1 MTYKSHLINFC
12 YLPYLHLNFSTD
24 TIVFSHAFSRL
35 KTLSFFDFSTTLI
48 VYLFY
53 ITSHYHL
60 PSLRKNRIRSKKAP
74 NNTEKCFLFITFAD
88 IITKNMNTS
97 KKITVQSTEISVL
110 IGNESDYICLTDMA
124 HFKDKERTDYVI
136 QNWLR
141 TRSTIEYLG
150 AWEQLYNPNFNPTE
164 FDGFRNSAGL
174 NSFTL
179 TAKQWIQKTNAIG
192 IMSKAGRYGGT
203 YAHKDIAFNFG
214 MWLSPA
220 FQLYIVKEYQRL
232 KEQESDP
239 LSLEWNAKRILSKT
253 NYTLHT
259 DAIKNV
265 IIPKMDI
272 NAIKHGII
280 YATEADMLNIIL
292 FGCKAKEWAQANP
305 NLASKGINLRETAS
319 INQLV
324 VLSNMESANS
334 EMIKQG
340 VSRKQRFE
348 ILHKMAKEQLKVLDT
363 NNIEQKFRK
372 ILPDSTKKIE

>member
-1 MTYKSHLINFC
+1 
-12 YLPYLHLNFSTD
+12 
-24 TIVFSHAFSRL
+24 
-35 KTLSFFDFSTTLI
+35 
-48 VYLFY
+48 
-53 ITSHYHL
+53 
-60 PSLRKNRIRSKKAP
+60 
-74 NNTEKCFLFITFAD
+74 
-88 IITKNMNTS
+88 MNTS
-97 KKITVQSTEISVL
+97 KKITVQNTEISVL
-110 IGNESDYICLTDMA
+110 IGKNDNDYISLTDMIKA
-124 HFKDKERTDYVI
+124 KDGDFFI
-136 QNWLR
+136 SDWLR
-141 TRSTIEYLG
+141 NRNTLEYIG
-150 AWEQLYNPNFNPTE
+150 TWEMMYNPNFNYGE
-164 FDGFRNSAGL
+164 FATIKEKAGL
-174 NSFTL
+174 NNFKVSVKELVMRTNAICL
-179 TAKQWIQKTNAIG
+179 TAKT
-192 IMSKAGRYGGT
+192 GRYGGT
-203 YAHKDIAFNFG
+203 YAHKDIAFHFG
-214 MWLSPA
+214 MWISPT

-272 NAIKHGII
+272 KDIKQGII

-363 NNIEQKFRK
+363 NNTEQKFRK
-372 ILPDSTKKIE
+372 ILPDNTKKIE

>member
-12 YLPYLHLNFSTD
+12 YLPYLHMNFPTD

-60 PSLRKNRIRSKKAP
+60 PSLRKNRIRSKKDP
-74 NNTEKCFLFITFAD
+74 NNTEKCFLFVTFAD

-110 IGNESDYICLTDMA
+110 IGKNDNDYISLTDMIKA
-124 HFKDKERTDYVI
+124 KDGDFFI
-136 QNWLR
+136 SDWLR
-141 TRSTIEYLG
+141 NRNTLEYIG
-150 AWEQLYNPNFNPTE
+150 TWEMMYNPNFNYGE
-164 FDGFRNSAGL
+164 FATIKEKAGL
-174 NSFTL
+174 NNFKVSVKELVMRTNAICL
-179 TAKQWIQKTNAIG
+179 TAKT
-192 IMSKAGRYGGT
+192 GRYGGT
-203 YAHKDIAFNFG
+203 YAHKDIAFHFG
-214 MWLSPA
+214 MWISPT

>member
-12 YLPYLHLNFSTD
+12 YLTYLHLNFSTD
-24 TIVFSHAFSRL
+24 TIVFSHVFSRL

-60 PSLRKNRIRSKKAP
+60 PSLRKNRIRSKKDP

-97 KKITVQSTEISVL
+97 KKITVQNTEISVL
-110 IGNESDYICLTDMA
+110 IGKNDNDYISLTDMIKA
-124 HFKDKERTDYVI
+124 KDGDFFI
-136 QNWLR
+136 SDWLR
-141 TRSTIEYLG
+141 NRNTLEYIG
-150 AWEQLYNPNFNPTE
+150 TWEMMYNPNFNYGE
-164 FDGFRNSAGL
+164 FATIKEKAGL
-174 NSFTL
+174 NNFKVSVKELVMRTNAICL
-179 TAKQWIQKTNAIG
+179 TAKT
-192 IMSKAGRYGGT
+192 GRYGGT
-203 YAHKDIAFNFG
+203 YAHKDIAFHFG
-214 MWLSPA
+214 MWISPT

-305 NLASKGINLRETAS
+305 NLASKGINIRETAS

>member
-1 MTYKSHLINFC
+1 M
-12 YLPYLHLNFSTD
+12 
-24 TIVFSHAFSRL
+24 
-35 KTLSFFDFSTTLI
+35 
-48 VYLFY
+48 
-53 ITSHYHL
+53 
-60 PSLRKNRIRSKKAP
+60 
-74 NNTEKCFLFITFAD
+74 
-88 IITKNMNTS
+88 
-97 KKITVQSTEISVL
+97 
-110 IGNESDYICLTDMA
+110 
-124 HFKDKERTDYVI
+124 
-136 QNWLR
+136 
-141 TRSTIEYLG
+141 G
-150 AWEQLYNPNFNPTE
+150 AWEQLNNPNFNPTE
-164 FDGFRNSAGL
+164 FDGIRNSAGL

-214 MWLSPA
+214 MWLSPV

-232 KEQESDP
+232 KELENSP

-272 NAIKHGII
+272 KAIKQGII

-292 FGCKAKEWAQANP
+292 FGCKAKEWAQSNP
-305 NLASKGINLRETAS
+305 DLVSKGMNIRETAS

-340 VSRKQRFE
+340 LSREQRFGV
-348 ILHKMAKEQLKVLDT
+348 LHKMAKEQLKVLDT
-363 NNIEQKFRK
+363 NNIEQRFRK

>member
-35 KTLSFFDFSTTLI
+35 KTLSFFYFSTPLF

-60 PSLRKNRIRSKKAP
+60 PSLRKKNRIRSKKDP
-74 NNTEKCFLFITFAD
+74 NNTEKCFLFVTFAD

-110 IGNESDYICLTDMA
+110 IGKNDNDYISLTDMVKA
-124 HFKDKERTDYVI
+124 NDEEDLIR
-136 QNWLR
+136 NWMRNKNTL
-141 TRSTIEYLG
+141 EYLG
-150 AWEQLYNPNFNPTE
+150 VWESLNNPNFKGVE
-164 FDGFRNSAGL
+164 FDTFMKEAGL
-174 NSFTL
+174 NRFNMTPR
-179 TAKQWIQKTNAIG
+179 KWIEATNAIG
-192 IMSKAGRYGGT
+192 IVSKAGRNGGT

-214 MWLSPA
+214 MWISPT

-272 NAIKHGII
+272 EAIKHGII
-280 YATEADMLNIIL
+280 FATEADMLNIIL

-305 NLASKGINLRETAS
+305 NLASKGINIRETAS

-348 ILHKMAKEQLKVLDT
+348 ILHKMAKEQLKVLDM
-363 NNIEQKFRK
+363 NNTEQRFRK

>member
-1 MTYKSHLINFC
+1 MTNKSHLINFC

-53 ITSHYHL
+53 ITSHHHL

-74 NNTEKCFLFITFAD
+74 NNTEKCFLFVTFAD

-97 KKITVQSTEISVL
+97 KKIMVQSTEISVL
-110 IGNESDYICLTDMA
+110 IGKNDNDYISLTDMIKA
-124 HFKDKERTDYVI
+124 KDGDFFI
-136 QNWLR
+136 SDWLR
-141 TRSTIEYLG
+141 NRNTLEYIG
-150 AWEQLYNPNFNPTE
+150 TWEMMYNPNFNYGE
-164 FDGFRNSAGL
+164 FATIKEKAGL
-174 NSFTL
+174 NNFKVSVKELVMRTNAICL
-179 TAKQWIQKTNAIG
+179 TAKT
-192 IMSKAGRYGGT
+192 GRYGGT
-203 YAHKDIAFNFG
+203 YAHKDIAFHFG
-214 MWLSPA
+214 MWISPT

-232 KEQESDP
+232 KEQESNP

-272 NAIKHGII
+272 KDIKQGII

-372 ILPDSTKKIE
+372 ILPDGTKKIE

>member
-12 YLPYLHLNFSTD
+12 YLTYLHLNFSTD
-24 TIVFSHAFSRL
+24 TIVFSHVFSRL
-35 KTLSFFDFSTTLI
+35 KILSLFYFSTLLF

-53 ITSHYHL
+53 ITSHHHL
-60 PSLRKNRIRSKKAP
+60 PSLRKKNRIRSKKDP
-74 NNTEKCFLFITFAD
+74 NNTEKCVLFVTFAD

-110 IGNESDYICLTDMA
+110 IGKNDNDYISLTDMIKA
-124 HFKDKERTDYVI
+124 KDGDFFI
-136 QNWLR
+136 SDWLR
-141 TRSTIEYLG
+141 NRNTLEYIG
-150 AWEQLYNPNFNPTE
+150 TWEMMYNPNFNYGE
-164 FDGFRNSAGL
+164 FATIKEKAGL
-174 NSFTL
+174 NNFKVSVKELVMRTNAICL
-179 TAKQWIQKTNAIG
+179 TAKT
-192 IMSKAGRYGGT
+192 GRYGGT
-203 YAHKDIAFNFG
+203 YAHKDIAFHFG
-214 MWLSPA
+214 MWISPT
-220 FQLYIVKEYQRL
+220 FQLYIIKEYQRL

-305 NLASKGINLRETAS
+305 NLASKGMNLRETAS

-340 VSRKQRFE
+340 VPRKQRFE

-363 NNIEQKFRK
+363 NNIEQRFRK

>member
-12 YLPYLHLNFSTD
+12 YLTYLHLNFSTD
-24 TIVFSHAFSRL
+24 TIVFSHVFSRL

-60 PSLRKNRIRSKKAP
+60 PSLRKNRIRSKKDP

-97 KKITVQSTEISVL
+97 KKITVQNTEISVL
-110 IGNESDYICLTDMA
+110 IGKNDNDYISLTDMIKA
-124 HFKDKERTDYVI
+124 KDGDFFI
-136 QNWLR
+136 SDWLR
-141 TRSTIEYLG
+141 NRNTLEYIG
-150 AWEQLYNPNFNPTE
+150 TWEMMYNPNFNYGE
-164 FDGFRNSAGL
+164 FATIKEKAGL
-174 NSFTL
+174 NNFKVSVKELVMRTNAICL
-179 TAKQWIQKTNAIG
+179 TAKT
-192 IMSKAGRYGGT
+192 GRYGGT
-203 YAHKDIAFNFG
+203 YAHKDIAFHFG
-214 MWLSPA
+214 MWISPT

>member
-12 YLPYLHLNFSTD
+12 YLPYLHMNFPTG
-24 TIVFSHAFSRL
+24 TITFLLDFAQL
-35 KTLSFFDFSTTLI
+35 KTLSLFYFSTPLI

-60 PSLRKNRIRSKKAP
+60 PSLRKNRIRSKKDP
-74 NNTEKCFLFITFAD
+74 NNTEKCVLFVTFAD

-110 IGNESDYICLTDMA
+110 IGKNDNDYISLTDMIKA
-124 HFKDKERTDYVI
+124 KDGDFFI
-136 QNWLR
+136 SDWLR
-141 TRSTIEYLG
+141 NRNTLEYIG
-150 AWEQLYNPNFNPTE
+150 TWEMMYNPNFNYGE
-164 FDGFRNSAGL
+164 FATIKEKAGL
-174 NSFTL
+174 NNFKISVKELVMRTNAICL
-179 TAKQWIQKTNAIG
+179 TAKT
-192 IMSKAGRYGGT
+192 GRYGGT

-214 MWLSPA
+214 MWISPT
-220 FQLYIVKEYQRL
+220 FQLYIIKEYQRL

-363 NNIEQKFRK
+363 NNTEQRFRK

>member
-12 YLPYLHLNFSTD
+12 YLTYLHLNFSTD
-24 TIVFSHAFSRL
+24 TIVFSHTFSRL
-35 KTLSFFDFSTTLI
+35 KTLSFFYFSTPLF

-60 PSLRKNRIRSKKAP
+60 PSLRKNRIRSKKDP
-74 NNTEKCFLFITFAD
+74 NNTEKCFLFVTFAD

-110 IGNESDYICLTDMA
+110 IGKNDNDYISLTDMVKA
-124 HFKDKERTDYVI
+124 NDEEDLIR
-136 QNWLR
+136 NWMRNKNTL
-141 TRSTIEYLG
+141 EYLG
-150 AWEQLYNPNFNPTE
+150 VWESLNNPNFKGVE
-164 FDGFRNSAGL
+164 FDTFMKEAGL
-174 NSFTL
+174 NRFNMTPR
-179 TAKQWIQKTNAIG
+179 KWIEATNAIG
-192 IMSKAGRYGGT
+192 IVSKAGRNGGT

-214 MWLSPA
+214 MWISPT
-220 FQLYIVKEYQRL
+220 FQLYIIKEYQRL

>member
-12 YLPYLHLNFSTD
+12 HLPYLHLKFPTD

-60 PSLRKNRIRSKKAP
+60 PSLRKNRIRSKKDP

-97 KKITVQSTEISVL
+97 KKITVQNTEISVL
-110 IGNESDYICLTDMA
+110 IGKNDNDYISLTDMIKA
-124 HFKDKERTDYVI
+124 KDGDFFI
-136 QNWLR
+136 SDWLR
-141 TRSTIEYLG
+141 NRNTLEYIG
-150 AWEQLYNPNFNPTE
+150 TWEMMYNPNFNYGE
-164 FDGFRNSAGL
+164 FATIKEKAGL
-174 NSFTL
+174 NNFKVSVKELVMRTNAICL
-179 TAKQWIQKTNAIG
+179 TAKT
-192 IMSKAGRYGGT
+192 GRYGGT
-203 YAHKDIAFNFG
+203 YAHKDIAFHFG
-214 MWLSPA
+214 MWISPT

-348 ILHKMAKEQLKVLDT
+348 ILHKMAKEQLEVLDT

>member
-12 YLPYLHLNFSTD
+12 YLTYLHLNFSTD
-24 TIVFSHAFSRL
+24 TIVFSHVFSRL

-60 PSLRKNRIRSKKAP
+60 PSLRKNRIRSKKDP

-97 KKITVQSTEISVL
+97 KKITVQNTEISVL
-110 IGNESDYICLTDMA
+110 IGKNDNDYISLTDMIKA
-124 HFKDKERTDYVI
+124 KDGDFFI
-136 QNWLR
+136 SDWLR
-141 TRSTIEYLG
+141 NRNTLEYIG
-150 AWEQLYNPNFNPTE
+150 TWEMMYNPNFNYGE
-164 FDGFRNSAGL
+164 FATIKEKAGL
-174 NSFTL
+174 NNFKVSVKELVMRTNAICL
-179 TAKQWIQKTNAIG
+179 TAKT
-192 IMSKAGRYGGT
+192 GRYGGT
-203 YAHKDIAFNFG
+203 YAHKDIAFHFG
-214 MWLSPA
+214 MWISPT

-324 VLSNMESANS
+324 VLSNLESANS